1 MFSKIRFCGRQV
13 DETAPSEQ
21 AEGGH
26 AKSDEAPDCAIG
38 AAAESAGREPDVDAE
53 HQGADAE
60 ATPRASS
67 DIIASDEN
75 DQRGGCSCG
84 DLTCG
89 RADPED
95 GDDALED
102 SRATSDDKPSAD
114 TGQVD
119 DRAGSDADDLSETGH
134 VSPMSED
141 VPSVEG
147 APRCAASSLPFEAA
161 GCEKAE
167 GGNLRELG
175 RRRRP
180 RALSKPEPGPGKRKL
195 TGQQRLLLLDT
206 WRRSGLPAG
215 DFAPLVGISKHT
227 LYKWNKLFQE
237 QGPAGLVDQPRRTRR
252 GSQLP
257 DLTRRTIL
265 MLKEMHPE
273 WGCQRIS
280 DMLARGPALPAS
292 ASAVARVL
300 RASGYEMVDLPTRPH
315 PDRVRRF
322 ERARPN
328 QLWQT
333 DLFSFVLK
341 RQNRRLYLVAF
352 MDDHSRFL
360 VSFGLH
366 ASASTALVLEAL
378 EAGIASYGPPEEILT
393 DNGPQYITWRGKS
406 QFTKHLEKR
415 GVRQIVA
422 KPRRPQTLGKIERFW
437 GTLWREFLEAAIFVD
452 LADARTRIGLFVD
465 YYNFQRVHR
474 GVDGAVP
481 ADRFFGAATEVL
493 RTLKERVA
501 ANALELARH
510 GTPQR
515 PFYVTGQVDGK
526 PFSVHAEG
534 QRLILRREDGQREEV
549 TLSDAPTPASK
560 ERLPDPV
567 CPQGAPSVPP
577 GEPAQSA
584 PPAPGQSRLDEPAT
598 TDREACELDA
608 ADRQEREPKGGAQ

>member
-1 MFSKIRFCGRQV
+1 MIREEEEMFSRIRFRGRQI
-13 DETAPSEQ
+13 DETVLPEETSE
-21 AEGGH
+21 EL
-26 AKSDEAPDCAIG
+26 
-38 AAAESAGREPDVDAE
+38 AAAEDVADSEGKSAAE
-53 HQGADAE
+53 CPLATDDGGGEDRVADASSASDDGTAAGVSVRCGDRACCDSARDAAAAEDGEDASARDCSAADAIVSVDGDGEFEQDIPVADDAADAVEYPTASVGDPRLEE
-60 ATPRASS
+60 AT
-67 DIIASDEN
+67 E
-75 DQRGGCSCG
+75 
-84 DLTCG
+84 
-89 RADPED
+89 ADRETLPF
-95 GDDALED
+95 
-102 SRATSDDKPSAD
+102 ATS
-114 TGQVD
+114 QW
-119 DRAGSDADDLSETGH
+119 E
-134 VSPMSED
+134 
-141 VPSVEG
+141 
-147 APRCAASSLPFEAA
+147 ASH
-161 GCEKAE
+161 
-167 GGNLRELG
+167 GGNLRGSG

-180 RALSKPEPGPGKRKL
+180 RALSKPERAAGRKSL

-215 DFAPLVGISKHT
+215 DFAPLVGVSKHT

-237 QGPAGLVDQPRRTRR
+237 HGPAGLADQPRGTRR

-257 DLTRRTIL
+257 DLTRRTIR
-265 MLKEMHPE
+265 MLKESHPE

-300 RASGYEMVDLPTRPH
+300 REAGYERVDVPTRPH

-341 RQNRRLYLVAF
+341 RQNRRLHLVAF
-352 MDDHSRFL
+352 LDDHSRFL

-366 ASASTALVLEAL
+366 AGASTALVLEAL

-393 DNGPQYITWRGKS
+393 DNGPQYVTWRGKS

-415 GVRQIVA
+415 GIRQVVA
-422 KPRRPQTLGKIERFW
+422 PPRRPQTLGKIERFW
-437 GTLWREFLEAAIFVD
+437 GTLWREFLEAAVFVD

-474 GVDGAVP
+474 GIDGVVP
-481 ADRFFGAATEVL
+481 ADRFFGAASEVL

-534 QRLILRREDGQREEV
+534 QRLILRHEDGQREEQSRSG
-549 TLSDAPTPASK
+549 LLRRSHRPPPTPN
-560 ERLPDPV
+560 
-567 CPQGAPSVPP
+567 
-577 GEPAQSA
+577 
-584 PPAPGQSRLDEPAT
+584 
-598 TDREACELDA
+598 A
-608 ADRQEREPKGGAQ
+608 ARP